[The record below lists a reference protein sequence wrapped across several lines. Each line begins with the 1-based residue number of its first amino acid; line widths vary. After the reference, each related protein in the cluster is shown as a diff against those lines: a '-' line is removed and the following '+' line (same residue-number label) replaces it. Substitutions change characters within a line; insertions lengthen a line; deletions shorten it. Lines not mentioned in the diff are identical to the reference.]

1 MSKKVLTISEA
12 RRNLPSLIKQ
22 VAEGRGPVYI
32 GPRGEAAV
40 ALVSPADM
48 ADASTTGRR
57 SGADRVGESGSRL
70 NGWEALRLELVGSP
84 EDLIADLAD
93 IRRRTAA
100 RWDTWPDRPA
110 EDPPPVPRRRKASPR
125 R

>member
-1 MSKKVLTISEA
+1 MSKKVLNISEA

-32 GPRGEAAV
+32 GPRGEVAV

-57 SGADRVGESGSRL
+57 SGAARVGESGSRL
-70 NGWEALRLELVGSP
+70 NGWEALRLEFVGTW
-84 EDLIADLAD
+84 DDVLAD
-93 IRRRTAA
+93 KAERLRQWQERIDAF
-100 RWDTWPDRPA
+100 PDRVSPA
-110 EDPPPVPRRRKASPR
+110 TKARRKPKSR
-125 R
+125 VSSR